1 MLPSISRR
9 HQFDYPHCERLE
21 AGNVPIAMTTSQIQI
36 LDSALSDQI
45 AAGEVVERAASVVK
59 ELVENSLDAGA
70 SRIDVEITGG
80 GRTSIRVVDDGHG
93 MGPED
98 ARLSVQRHATSKIRK
113 ADDLWG
119 LSTFGFRGE
128 ALPSIASVS
137 KFSLS
142 TRPADR
148 PDGFRVV
155 IEGGLV
161 VDAGTVGIP
170 TGTQIDVRELF
181 YNTPAR
187 QKFQKT
193 EATESANVSEAVLR
207 LALANPTV
215 HFRLRS
221 NGRVALDLPPHRDL
235 GERVRAALA
244 RRGAGPLH
252 SAQGRESLP
261 GGTLSVQAFLGAP
274 EDASTTSRSTFVF
287 VGNRL
292 VRDRPLLQALC
303 MGYGELLEHG
313 RYPLAALFLDAPA
326 EEVDVN
332 VHPQKLEVRF
342 ASAQRVSAAVRHVV
356 RDALARAPWLRPP
369 IIRAYS
375 LPPASSPAPA
385 QMALSTRGTEGGSHT
400 HRVSTLWPTNATA
413 LRDAPSSSQE
423 ETPRATEEPAGFF
436 ASLRYLGQLDRT
448 YIVCEGERELILVD
462 QHSAHER
469 VAFERLREAHRRKQM
484 ARQRLLFPVPIEV
497 EGDMVHA
504 LPELLARGGLFDE
517 LGFDAELQN
526 AKTILLRAV
535 PEILASADPKP
546 MLLAILA
553 RAANSE
559 GETLDRKTQVAAMVE
574 PVLATMACHGVVR
587 AGDTLSP
594 EQVRGLLRSLDGVD
608 LSSHCPHGRPVLLR
622 MPLGEIERRFGR

>member
-1 MLPSISRR
+1 
-9 HQFDYPHCERLE
+9 
-21 AGNVPIAMTTSQIQI
+21 MTTSQIQI

-70 SRIDVEITGG
+70 QKIDVEITGG

-98 ARLSVQRHATSKIRK
+98 AKLSVQRHATSKIRK

-119 LSTFGFRGE
+119 IMTFGFRGE

-137 KFSLS
+137 KFSLA

-155 IEGGLV
+155 IEGGLP
-161 VDAGTVGIP
+161 VDFGTVGIP

-207 LALANPTV
+207 LALANPLV

-252 SAQGRESLP
+252 SAQGREALP

-274 EDASTTSRSTFVF
+274 EDASTTSRSTFIF
-287 VGNRL
+287 VGKRF

-313 RYPLAALFLDAPA
+313 RYPLAALFVDAPD

-332 VHPQKLEVRF
+332 VHPQKLEIRF
-342 ASAQRVSAAVRHVV
+342 ASAQRVAAAVRHVV

-375 LPPASSPAPA
+375 LPPASSPVPA
-385 QMALSTRGTEGGSHT
+385 QMALSTGGTGGGDYAHRGPTP
-400 HRVSTLWPTNATA
+400 WPANGPA
-413 LRDAPSSSQE
+413 LRDAPSLTQE
-423 ETPRATEEPAGFF
+423 TFPSTNKPAGFF

-448 YIVCEGERELILVD
+448 YIVCEGDSELILVD

-469 VAFERLREAHRRKQM
+469 VAFERLRDAYRRKQM
-484 ARQRLLFPVPIEV
+484 ARQRLLFPVPIEIDGIV
-497 EGDMVHA
+497 V
-504 LPELLARGGLFDE
+504 PELLRLLAPGGLLDE
-517 LGFDAELQN
+517 LGFDAELQDE
-526 AKTILLRAV
+526 KTILLRAV

-546 MLLAILA
+546 MLIDILA
-553 RAANSE
+553 RAADSK
-559 GETLDRKTQVAAMVE
+559 GDALDRKTEVAAMVE
-574 PVLATMACHGVVR
+574 PVLATMACHGVMR
-587 AGDTLSP
+587 AGDTISP
-594 EQVRGLLRSLDGVD
+594 EQVRGLLNSLDGVD
-608 LSSHCPHGRPVLLR
+608 LSAHCPHGRPVLLR

>member
-1 MLPSISRR
+1 
-9 HQFDYPHCERLE
+9 
-21 AGNVPIAMTTSQIQI
+21 MTNAQIQI

-70 SRIDVEITGG
+70 RKIDVEITGG

-98 ARLSVQRHATSKIRK
+98 ARLSVQRHATSKIRN
-113 ADDLWG
+113 ADDLWD
-119 LSTFGFRGE
+119 LHTFGFRGE

-137 KFSLS
+137 KFSLA

-148 PDGFRVV
+148 PDGFRVL
-155 IEGGLV
+155 IEGGV
-161 VDAGTVGIP
+161 PVDQGTVGIP

-207 LALANPTV
+207 LALANPSV

-221 NGRVALDLPPHRDL
+221 NGRVALDFPPHRDL

-252 SAQGRESLP
+252 SAQGKEPLP

-274 EDASTTSRSTFVF
+274 EDASTTSRSTFLF
-287 VGNRL
+287 VGKRF
-292 VRDRPLLQALC
+292 VRDRALLQALC

-342 ASAQRVSAAVRHVV
+342 ASAQRVAAAVRHVV

-369 IIRAYS
+369 IMRAYS
-375 LPPASSPAPA
+375 LPPANSPAPA
-385 QMALSTRGTEGGSHT
+385 QMPLPARASEGGASH
-400 HRVSTLWPTNATA
+400 RLSSPWAPASTA
-413 LRDAPSSSQE
+413 LRDAPSPS
-423 ETPRATEEPAGFF
+423 PVDRPLLAEEPAGFF
-436 ASLRYLGQLDRT
+436 GGLRYLGQLDRT
-448 YIVCEGERELILVD
+448 YIVCEGDRELILVD

-469 VAFERLREAHRRKQM
+469 VAFERLREAYRHKQI

-497 EGDMVHA
+497 GDLIA
-504 LPELLARGGLFDE
+504 SGLPELLAPGGLFDA

-526 AKTILLRAV
+526 PKTILLRAV
-535 PEILASADPKP
+535 PELLASADPKP
-546 MLLAILA
+546 MLLDVLA
-553 RAANSE
+553 RAAASE
-559 GETLDRKTQVAAMVE
+559 GEIPDREAQIAALVE

-594 EQVRGLLRSLDGVD
+594 EQVRGLLKSLDGVD
-608 LSSHCPHGRPVLLR
+608 LSSHNPHGRPVLLR